1 MVRVA
6 VVSDGPDKERKDIS
20 ESDIF
25 CQLILFGTMK
35 QLNLKLIVLTG
46 LPCWISAFQP
56 AVHTGSTTAGRR
68 LTSSCSMVASSKIPD
83 TSAPPHPG
91 TFSGLVE
98 RALLNQYEEKDIH
111 RILTSWR
118 LLDKDYFHKEY
129 VGEPGQEEGSDMYQE
144 CHSYVPGLQV
154 TPFWDPKDFEWAE
167 YLESKYP
174 QIRKEFL
181 KVNKDMQELKEQGN
195 NIWAGA
201 LTDDAA
207 AYGEGWTTLV
217 LMDRGRWDP
226 INANL
231 FPKTAKAVF
240 ESGVPAT
247 EVFFAKLD
255 GPSEIKKHTDFTNF
269 VLTSHL
275 ALDIPYSGQNKCR
288 ISVGDET
295 NEWINGNVMVLD
307 TSLLHDAVNESDK
320 TRYILMLRLWHP
332 SLTEIERNALQFTFD
347 CLATPELLSEDPGE
361 VYQAERIVEASR
373 TFPEIKSQNLGFGAK
388 KNKGKKKKGGGKKA
402 KGFGV

>member
-1 MVRVA
+1 V
-6 VVSDGPDKERKDIS
+6 
-20 ESDIF
+20 
-25 CQLILFGTMK
+25 T
-35 QLNLKLIVLTG
+35 
-46 LPCWISAFQP
+46 
-56 AVHTGSTTAGRR
+56 
-68 LTSSCSMVASSKIPD
+68 SCSMVASSKIPD
-83 TSAPPHPG
+83 TSTPPHPG
-91 TFSGLVE
+91 TFAGLVE
-98 RALLNQYEEKDIH
+98 QALLNRFEEKGIQ

-129 VGEPGQEEGSDMYQE
+129 VGEPGREAGSDMYQE
-144 CHSYVPGLQV
+144 CHSYVPGLQI
-154 TPFWDPKDFEWAE
+154 TPFWDPKEFEWAE

-174 QIRKEFL
+174 QLRKEFL
-181 KVNKDMQELKEQGN
+181 AVNKDMQNLKEQGN

-207 AYGEGWTTLV
+207 AYGQGWTTLV
-217 LMDRGRWDP
+217 LMNRGRWDP
-226 INANL
+226 VNVNL
-231 FPKTAKAVF
+231 FPKTAKAVY

-255 GPSEIKKHTDFTNF
+255 GPSDIKKHTDFTNF

-275 ALDIPYSGQNKCR
+275 ALDIPYSGENKCR

-295 NEWINGNVMVLD
+295 NEWINGNVMVFD

-332 SLTEIERNALQFTFD
+332 SLTPVEREALQFTFD
-347 CLATPELLSEDPGE
+347 CLETPELLSEDPGE
-361 VYQAERIVEASR
+361 VYKAERIVESTR
-373 TFPEIKSQNLGFGAK
+373 TFPETTSQGSGFGTK
-388 KNKGKKKKGGGKKA
+388 KAKGKKKNVGSKRA